1 MSLAGGGG
9 RGRGVTAG
17 RAGGPRWNRGA
28 NAPTRTGLPLRHPRG
43 RTRVCRWHGA
53 PLVDCS
59 DGARTLH
66 GVWAEPEAQ
75 RAADIKVPILM
86 HHQFTADPDGVPTW
100 LRDNYLYIGDFEQQ
114 IAYISDD
121 HHHLLTW
128 DELAAFV
135 SGRLALPTGAVAH
148 ARGPRGV
155 VQPAHR
161 AASVI
166 TARGLGTCPD
176 GPG

>member
-9 RGRGVTAG
+9 QGTRRHRRPRGRTAVESG
-17 RAGGPRWNRGA
+17 GA

-66 GVWAEPEAQ
+66 GVWTKPEAQ

-114 IAYISDD
+114 IAYIADD
-121 HHHLLTW
+121 HHHLLTGGTSSRRSSPGAW
-128 DELAAFV
+128 RC
-135 SGRLALPTGAVAH
+135 RLEPLRMRVDHGESSSRLTVLP
-148 ARGPRGV
+148 R
-155 VQPAHR
+155 
-161 AASVI
+161 
-166 TARGLGTCPD
+166 
-176 GPG
+176 